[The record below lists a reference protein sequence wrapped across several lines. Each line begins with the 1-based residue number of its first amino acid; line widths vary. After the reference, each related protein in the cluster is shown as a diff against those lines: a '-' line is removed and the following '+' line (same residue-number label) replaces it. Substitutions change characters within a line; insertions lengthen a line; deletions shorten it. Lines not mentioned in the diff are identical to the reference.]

1 MGGEVRKGI
10 GKKMFGA
17 KNAIEKEEQKC
28 IDMPRNNILL
38 QRLSNLRHV
47 QLPNGLVFF
56 AKYKGVNRHAL
67 VPTQVRIAR
76 RHVRK
81 IGPRRQRMRSFG
93 LRNKQKRR

>member
-1 MGGEVRKGI
+1 MVKFEKEL
-10 GKKMFGA
+10 GKKIFGG
-17 KNAIEKEEQKC
+17 KNAIEKEERKC
-28 IDMPRNNILL
+28 IDMPRKNIFL
-38 QRLSNLRHV
+38 QRLSNPRHV

-56 AKYKGVNRHAL
+56 AKYKRVNRHAL

-81 IGPRRQRMRSFG
+81 IGPRRQIIRRFG